1 MMDGSKDGAPVIG
14 IILAAG
20 RGQRMRSRQPKPLH
34 RVAGKELVRYPAEL
48 MAECGVNR
56 IAVVVSPDSRDAIAG
71 ALGEGGEG
79 DGGGIVYAVQEYPD
93 GTAGAVVAGLAALV
107 AGYESDVGAD
117 TPAVVLVMAGDTPLV
132 RAESVRRLLAEHA
145 AGGPGRRMT
154 ILSATDVFA
163 DDLGQ
168 IERAGDGVVVAI
180 VEAAERAGAGDA
192 GGGFGGLPRPA
203 EVNTGVYCFDAGWLG
218 EMLPR
223 IGPAASGERYLT
235 ALAGMAAAGGSG
247 GAGGPDGDDDGGGN
261 ADGDG
266 GDDGGDDGGE
276 DGDTDGDA
284 VVAVPVALA
293 DEAMGVNDR
302 RQLAAVE
309 TVMRDRI
316 NERWM
321 LGGVTI
327 LDTATTYI
335 DAGATVGVD
344 TVILPNTMIGG
355 DTAIG
360 AECEIGPNA
369 VIRDSVVGDG
379 CRVTG
384 SALEGARVGRGVSI
398 GPYCHLRAGAVIEDG
413 AHLGNYVEVK
423 NSRVGANTA
432 AGHFCY
438 LGDADIGAGVNI
450 GAGAITC
457 NYDGRDKHP
466 TTIGDGAF
474 IGSDTMLIAPVAV
487 GAGAAT
493 GAGSVVTKDIP
504 DAGRAVGVPARLLP
518 ASSKPAPSKP
528 ASSGPPSSTSPPLAT
543 EQE

>member
-1 MMDGSKDGAPVIG
+1 MMDGSKDSAPVIG

-20 RGQRMRSRQPKPLH
+20 RGLRMRSRQPKPLH

-93 GTAGAVVAGLAALV
+93 GTAGAAAAGLAALY
-107 AGYESDVGAD
+107 APATAD
-117 TPAVVLVMAGDTPLV
+117 ALLPAAVLVMAGDTPLV
-132 RAESVRRLLAEHA
+132 RAESVRLLLAEHA

-154 ILSATDVFA
+154 ILSANDVFA

-168 IERAGDGVVVAI
+168 IERAAGGSVVAI
-180 VEAAERAGAGDA
+180 VEAAERAGAEDA

-218 EMLPR
+218 EMLSR

-235 ALAGMAAAGGSG
+235 ALAGMAAAGGSD
-247 GAGGPDGDDDGGGN
+247 GAGG
-261 ADGDG
+261 ADGDANG
-266 GDDGGDDGGE
+266 SGDA
-276 DGDTDGDA
+276 DA

-335 DAGATVGVD
+335 DAGATLGVD

-369 VIRDSVVGDG
+369 VIRDSIIGDG

-384 SALEGARVGRGVSI
+384 SALEGARVGNGVSI

-457 NYDGRDKHP
+457 NYDGREKHP

-518 ASSKPAPSKP
+518 ASSGS
-528 ASSGPPSSTSPPLAT
+528 PSSTSPPLAT

>member
-1 MMDGSKDGAPVIG
+1 MTDGTGYGAAVVG

-20 RGQRMRSRQPKPLH
+20 RGRRMRSRQPKPLH

-48 MAECGVNR
+48 MAECGVKR
-56 IAVVVSPDSRDAIAG
+56 VAVVVSPEGRDAIAG
-71 ALGEGGEG
+71 VLGKGGN
-79 DGGGIVYAVQEYPD
+79 GGGIVYAVQEYPD
-93 GTAGAVVAGLAALV
+93 GTAGAVAAGWAAL
-107 AGYESDVGAD
+107 YEYAD
-117 TPAVVLVMAGDTPLV
+117 AVPAAAALVMAGDTPLV

-145 AGGPGRRMT
+145 GGGPGRRMT

-168 IERAGDGVVVAI
+168 IERAAGGSVVAI
-180 VEAAERAGAGDA
+180 VEAAERVGAEDA
-192 GGGFGGLPRPA
+192 DGGFGLGGLPRPA
-203 EVNTGVYCFDAGWLG
+203 EVNTGVYCFDAVWLG
-218 EMLPR
+218 EILPR
-223 IGPAASGERYLT
+223 IRPAASGERYLT
-235 ALAGMAAAGGSG
+235 ALAEMAAGGS
-247 GAGGPDGDDDGGGN
+247 DGVGDSNGGGD
-261 ADGDG
+261 A
-266 GDDGGDDGGE
+266 
-276 DGDTDGDA
+276 DA
-284 VVAVPVALA
+284 VVAVPAALA

-316 NERWM
+316 NEGWM
-321 LGGVTI
+321 LAGVTI
-327 LDTATTYI
+327 MDTATTYI
-335 DAGATVGVD
+335 DAGVTVGAD
-344 TVILPNTMIGG
+344 TIILPNTMLGG

-360 AECEIGPNA
+360 SECEIGPNA

-379 CRVTG
+379 CRVTA
-384 SALEGARVGRGVSI
+384 SALEGARVGNGVSI
-398 GPYCHLRAGAVIEDG
+398 GPYSHLRPGAVIEDG
-413 AHLGNYVEVK
+413 VHLGNYVEVK
-423 NSRVGANTA
+423 NSRVGAHTA

-457 NYDGRDKHP
+457 NYDGTDKHP

-474 IGSDTMLIAPVAV
+474 IGSDTMLVAPVVV

-518 ASSKPAPSKP
+518 ASSKPASSEPPSSKP
-528 ASSGPPSSTSPPLAT
+528 ASSEPPSSAT
-543 EQE
+543 EQEND